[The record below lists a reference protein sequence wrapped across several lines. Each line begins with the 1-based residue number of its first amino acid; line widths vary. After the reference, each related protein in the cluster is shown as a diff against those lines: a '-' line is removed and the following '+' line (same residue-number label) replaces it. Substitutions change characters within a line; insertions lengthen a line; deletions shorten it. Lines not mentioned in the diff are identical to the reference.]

1 MNTCPYCG
9 SEMTAYLGMDDGG
22 GDYGEAVCE
31 QFKCYDCGQHFE
43 GDCIGQ
49 AIDGAI
55 GEDGIQEYFIGDNEA
70 EDPIY
75 YDQRDVD
82 DLGEIPW

>member
-9 SEMTAYLGMDDGG
+9 SDLIELLGMDDGG

-31 QFKCYDCGQHFE
+31 TWDCHDCGQQFE

-49 AIDGAI
+49 AIDGNFP
-55 GEDGIQEYFIGDNEA
+55 EE
-70 EDPIY
+70 P
-75 YDQRDVD
+75 D
-82 DLGEIPW
+82 DLEERREAFGKALFEDANSHLDVGDIPF